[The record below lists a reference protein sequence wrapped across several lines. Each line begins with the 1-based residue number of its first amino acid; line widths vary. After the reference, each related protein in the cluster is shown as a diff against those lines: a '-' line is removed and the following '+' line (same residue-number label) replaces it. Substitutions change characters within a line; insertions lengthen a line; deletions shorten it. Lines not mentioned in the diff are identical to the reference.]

1 MRRLALPSLPAVAA
15 LAGLVLAV
23 LALAACSTT
32 DAGLIPAGADADVPP
47 PSADAAPQPPDAAPP
62 LPDAAGPDAGSTI
75 ADLCFPG
82 LGDPTKPRP
91 DYDSFHPTVG
101 SHCAGTNHQAIAGVE
116 KVVFLGDSITE
127 GTPPTPI
134 WDYYREVLA
143 GRLRDAWGSDLEVT
157 ECAAWGART
166 DDLLL
171 PPHQQVM
178 ECFAGPEPKK
188 TLIVMTIG
196 GNDMKAIVDES
207 IAGDTMEQTLAKV
220 DGAVALLRDA
230 IVYVK
235 DPVNFPAGS
244 YVVFANNYEFTDGTG
259 EFDSCPG
266 AGLAGYGGVVS
277 AARPAFVHAA
287 EEYMRLAV
295 ETGTDMIFLLESFC
309 GHGFHAGEADN
320 ECYRGA
326 GAETWFDFTCIH
338 PTPAGHEAIAGLF
351 EDTILE

>member
-1 MRRLALPSLPAVAA
+1 MRRPVLSATLLCALFAGCASTDTIVIPPA
-15 LAGLVLAV
+15 GD
-23 LALAACSTT
+23 
-32 DAGLIPAGADADVPP
+32 DAGTSPPAPDAGTPP
-47 PSADAAPQPPDAAPP
+47 PA
-62 LPDAAGPDAGSTI
+62 PDAGSTI

-82 LGDPTKPRP
+82 VGDPTKPRP
-91 DYDSFHPTVG
+91 DYDSLHPTIG
-101 SHCAGTNHQAIAGVE
+101 SHCTGTNHQAIGGVE

-127 GTPPTPI
+127 GTPPTPV
-134 WDYYREVLA
+134 WEYYREVLA
-143 GRLRDAWGSDLEVT
+143 AELRDAWGADLEVA

-171 PPHQQVM
+171 APHQQVLS
-178 ECFAGPEPKK
+178 CFPGPEPKK
-188 TLIVMTIG
+188 TLIVMTVG
-196 GNDMKAIVDES
+196 GNDMKAIVDDS
-207 IAGDTMEQTLAKV
+207 IAGDTMEQTIAKV
-220 DGAVALLRDA
+220 DGMVALLRDA
-230 IVYVK
+230 IVYMK

-295 ETGTDMIFLLESFC
+295 ETGTDMIFLLEHFC
-309 GHGFHAGEADN
+309 GHGFHAGDPAN

-326 GAETWFDFTCIH
+326 DAETWFDFTCIH

-351 EDTILE
+351 EATIME